1 MKQARF
7 PPEGVT
13 ANQIGTVSDGDD
25 APTRRRYLA
34 EAALALTLGAGPHE
48 KTAGSRRLWL
58 AVLLGVVLAVA
69 TIVVWVYALGAA
81 MPLPGF
87 ELSVE
92 AVENQ
97 IRSWGMW
104 GVCGATLLMV
114 LHSFVPFPAELVAMA
129 NGMVYG
135 PVWGTMITW
144 TGAMLGAYLAFGLA
158 RWLGRPFVQTMVAQR
173 HHEAID
179 RWAARQGGGILL
191 FSRFVPVISF
201 NLINY
206 AAGLTSISWWTFTWA
221 TGLGILPLTF
231 LMVLMGDG
239 LLSGETSLWLW
250 LLAAAL
256 VGWLLWWLLVVRRRD
271 HVSARK
277 AV

>member
-1 MKQARF
+1 M
-7 PPEGVT
+7 
-13 ANQIGTVSDGDD
+13 
-25 APTRRRYLA
+25 
-34 EAALALTLGAGPHE
+34 ALTLGSGPG
-48 KTAGSRRLWL
+48 KPAATSRRLWL
-58 AVLLGVVLAVA
+58 AALLALAVVVA
-69 TIVVWVYALGAA
+69 TIVVWAYALGTP
-81 MPLPGF
+81 MPVPGF

-135 PVWGTMITW
+135 PVWGTVITW

-173 HHEAID
+173 HHEAMD

-271 HVSARK
+271 HASARK